1 MDRMNSMVQFIAVY
15 ELALGGDSIGWHECL
30 RPRGKSGELLMENR
44 GQRKPCEAGWS
55 YTAFILALLPLHL
68 VYSQNNILK
77 GALRI

>member
-55 YTAFILALLPLHL
+55 
-68 VYSQNNILK
+68 
-77 GALRI
+77 